1 MIMIKQVYLQKV
13 VHFLVLLPSFV
24 ESLYFQAYLIM
35 NGEESLS
42 AKKGVTKE
50 REHDK
55 IPE

>member
-1 MIMIKQVYLQKV
+1 
-13 VHFLVLLPSFV
+13 
-24 ESLYFQAYLIM
+24 M